1 MKADQMFRK
10 GVLADEELVLLV
22 QKGDTDAF
30 SVLSHRYDAALRGRA
45 SRYVG
50 IAGVEAEDFFQE
62 GLIAL
67 YRAARGYNPGGKARF
82 RTYAVTCIN
91 NSMAT
96 AIKLHMRQQSCK
108 SLLSI
113 QQLDYA
119 TVHQQPM
126 EQFLLDREDS
136 CQLVNQ
142 IQSRLSDLERKV
154 LYHYLLGHSYQQISQ
169 VLSTSAKTVDNALQR
184 VRRKLRLHP

>member
-1 MKADQMFRK
+1 MLFR
-10 GVLADEELVLLV
+10 
-22 QKGDTDAF
+22 
-30 SVLSHRYDAALRGRA
+30 S
-45 SRYVG
+45 
-50 IAGVEAEDFFQE
+50 
-62 GLIAL
+62 LIAL
-67 YRAARGYNPGGKARF
+67 YRAARGYNPNCKARF

-91 NSMAT
+91 NSMAA
-96 AIKLHMRQQSCK
+96 AIKLHLRQQSCK

-113 QQLDYA
+113 QLLDYA
-119 TVHQQPM
+119 TVHQQQM

-142 IQSRLSDLERKV
+142 IQARLSDLERKV